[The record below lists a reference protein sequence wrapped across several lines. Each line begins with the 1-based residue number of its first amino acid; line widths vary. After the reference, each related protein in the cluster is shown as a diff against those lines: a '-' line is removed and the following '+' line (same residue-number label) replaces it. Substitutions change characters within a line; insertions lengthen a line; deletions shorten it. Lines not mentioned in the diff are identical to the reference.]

1 VIPAPVG
8 YVRVGSVED
17 AIKALADPEAKILAG
32 GHSLVPMMKLRLAR
46 PSLLVD
52 IGRLPMRGVQA
63 IEDRI
68 SIGTL
73 TTYAELLQ
81 SPPGTVPSALRE
93 ATAAVG
99 DLQVRNR
106 GTVGGGIAHA
116 DPSSDAAAS
125 VIALGARLRLRS
137 ADGVRECPADAFFH
151 GLFTTALAPEE
162 ILEAIVIHR
171 PVDGDGSAYRSV
183 QDAASGYPLAGAAVR
198 VHRDGDRITRCTVG
212 LTGAAPAPTRLTAV
226 EQALLSGDGRPTA
239 EIVGAAIADVR
250 LVARGG
256 SDAYVRQLAMVTITR
271 AYEAACARAFEREAE

>member
-8 YVRVGSVED
+8 YLRVVSVED
-17 AIKALADPEAKILAG
+17 AITALADPEAKILAG

-46 PSLLVD
+46 PTLLVD
-52 IGRLPMRGVQA
+52 IGRLPLRGLKTTDDGV
-63 IEDRI
+63 

-81 SPPGTVPSALRE
+81 APLGTVPSALRE
-93 ATAAVG
+93 AAAVVG

-137 ADGVRECPADAFFH
+137 ADGVRECPADAFFR
-151 GLFTTALAPEE
+151 GPFTSALGQEE
-162 ILEAIVIHR
+162 ILEAIVIDR

-198 VHRDGDRITRCTVG
+198 VHRDGDRTTRCTVG
-212 LTGAAPAPTRLTAV
+212 LTGAAPAPARLTAV
-226 EQALLSGDGRPTA
+226 EQALLSDDGRPTA
-239 EIVGAAIADVR
+239 EAVRDAIAGVR
-250 LVARGG
+250 LVGEGG
-256 SDAYVRQLAMVTITR
+256 SDAYIRQLAVVTITR
-271 AYEAACARAFEREAE
+271 AYEAAHARAFGQEAA